1 MTTRFVPP
9 AFAGG
14 LLAGQYAEGIRHNMA
29 ALKKYI
35 ESGKGPK
42 VSKAAKATKR

>member
-1 MTTRFVPP
+1 MST
-9 AFAGG
+9 
-14 LLAGQYAEGIRHNMA
+14 QYAEGIRQNMD

-42 VSKAAKATKR
+42 VKE